1 MPIKSLGS
9 DDDVASSQEAAQ
21 GQERRPFLKIPGKK
35 TPWYLLSLHFS
46 DGFRHWADL
55 PTGGRTSIT
64 CLGDS
69 QQDKGWAPEACSL
82 CAYTAAL
89 YQKAKAL
96 GDKGGKTLK
105 AEASN
110 IRAKYEAHFQ
120 AIRGER
126 IVKEGRDGKR
136 VYVPDF
142 AMDDADSEVEVGIL
156 SLSHSQFLQL
166 VGMKDDDEMPHI
178 KSGKDLVNRV
188 LWSEK
193 KKRKGR
199 SGGSDYTEVKWTAA
213 QRQSECPEVE
223 ISKEMDITEDFEVDE
238 ELVNKVYALLTGE
251 ESELVAE
258 GEEVELEE
266 DSPESEYD
274 DDLDDAQDYEEVGDE
289 DEEGAEGVPEEEGDY
304 LTDVGEDEDDGEDI
318 DIEPK
323 FEDDIPGEEDP
334 KPPKRRAT
342 SKPSSSGRK
351 KSESTTAKTGK
362 STQRKSTTKP
372 ARSGSSSTARTGQKR
387 PVGRPPSTKTK
398 KPADSTPRKTSA
410 GTKTSRAKSGKAK
423 L

>member
-1 MPIKSLGS
+1 MRTKSLGS
-9 DDDVASSQEAAQ
+9 EEDVASSQEAAQ
-21 GQERRPFLKIPGKK
+21 GQERRPFLKIPSKK

-46 DGFRHWADL
+46 DGFRHWVDL

-69 QQDKGWAPEACSL
+69 QQDKGWAPEACAL

-96 GDKGGKTLK
+96 GDERGAPFKKDAG
-105 AEASN
+105 N

-126 IVKEGRDGKR
+126 IVKEDRNGKR

-142 AMDDADSEVEVGIL
+142 NMDDDESEVEVGIL

-166 VGMKDDDEMPHI
+166 VGMKDDDEMPHV
-178 KSGKDLVNRV
+178 KNGKDLVNRV

-199 SGGSDYTEVKWTAA
+199 SGGGDYTEVKWTAA
-213 QRQSECPEVE
+213 KKQTQCPEVE
-223 ISKEMDITEDFEVDE
+223 VSKEMDITEDFEVDE

-251 ESELVAE
+251 ESELVSE

-274 DDLDDAQDYEEVGDE
+274 DDLDDAQDYEEADDE
-289 DEEGAEGVPEEEGDY
+289 ADLDKRDY
-304 LTDVGEDEDDGEDI
+304 LVDVGEDVEDVADDLDEDEDI
-318 DIEPK
+318 DIEPE
-323 FEDDIPGEEDP
+323 FEDDIPGEEEAP
-334 KPPKRRAT
+334 KPPRRKT
-342 SKPSSSGRK
+342 TTKSSGSGQK
-351 KSESTTAKTGK
+351 KSGSTTAKTGK
-362 STQRKSTTKP
+362 GTQKKS
-372 ARSGSSSTARTGQKR
+372 AQSGSGSKARMVQKR
-387 PVGRPPSTKTK
+387 PVGRPPSAKTK
-398 KPADSTPRKTSA
+398 KSAGSTQKKTST
-410 GTKTSRAKSGKAK
+410 GTKTGRAKSGKAK